1 MSAEPNSM
9 AHRIDFETMR
19 KACEPDEE
27 NERELASGNSP
38 MKARQAVQ
46 ILYRGMVQFDR
57 AEVTDSYLC
66 KETISW
72 RLEREGWTAVRWV
85 TVTEYAPGLLR
96 LRNDVLANV
105 PRRIWPFPLPRPC
118 RRPFE
123 LTLHWTEF
131 THDLGGEVYEFC
143 NAAAEP
149 NFQHE
154 WRRFEGEQTYP
165 QYAWSALARRVQ
177 ELRSR

>member
-1 MSAEPNSM
+1 MSADCKGMGN
-9 AHRIDFETMR
+9 RGDFEAMR
-19 KACEPDEE
+19 KACEPDEVS
-27 NERELASGNSP
+27 ERELASGNSP
-38 MKARQAVQ
+38 MKARQTAQ
-46 ILYRGMVQFDR
+46 ILYRGMVLFDR
-57 AEVTDSYLC
+57 VGVTDSYLC

-72 RLEREGWTAVRWV
+72 RLEREEWTAVRWV
-85 TVTEYAPGLLR
+85 TVTEYAPGFLR
-96 LRNDVLANV
+96 LRNDVLANI
-105 PRRIWPFPLPRPC
+105 PRRIWPFPFPRPC

-131 THDLGGEVYEFC
+131 TDELGTEVYEFC

-149 NFQHE
+149 GFQHD

-177 ELRSR
+177 ELRSC